1 MRAITELG
9 YEKPSPIQVEAL
21 PILLGDPTD
30 FVGLAA
36 TGTGKT
42 AAFGIPLLERIDPN
56 KRAVQA
62 LILCPTRELAVQ
74 VSGQINLL
82 GKYKNIKSFPIYGG
96 AGYGDQIAAIR
107 RGVNVIV
114 GTPGRLVDH
123 LNKGTLRLDELEVLV
138 LDEAD
143 EMISMGF
150 KDDLEAI
157 LEQTP
162 QGKKPDD
169 PTCNIWLFSATMS
182 SEVRRVADKY
192 LRTPQQV
199 QINRKEM
206 LSGTVE
212 QLYYITQESNKPEVL
227 CKLLDAAEDFYGLVF
242 CQTKS
247 LVTDLVRYMADRG
260 YKVDCLHGDM
270 DQKAREKTMQSFRD
284 RKVTLLICTDVASR
298 GLDVKDI
305 THVINYSLPRELDN
319 YVHRIGRTGRSGKT
333 GIAMSLVTQS
343 HRQLVGRIEKMTKS
357 RMTEGKVPSRREIG
371 AKKIASSLTRFTAD
385 TSYTR
390 ALEILT
396 PAWKEAV
403 AEMDPTEVAARFLA
417 IANPEVFAD
426 NEKPAASG
434 GAYLGRSASTDSYGD
449 RSSGGYGNDRGD
461 RGDRNSGG
469 GYGGGERGGYGRDR
483 FNSRG
488 GEGRGKPVFNSYS
501 SNNPRI
507 LQVGSGSPAVVIANP
522 VKVATPNKAAAAPA
536 VKPAA
541 PVKAAAPMKT
551 PPPFKAPAKTESA
564 PKAAAPTKAAP
575 APKAD
580 AAPKRELAFNP
591 KDYSELPKGKKF
603 EKKKKD
609 KKPDH
614 KLANKG
620 KPNFSFDRPL
630 SRGAK

>member
-162 QGKKPDD
+162 QGEKPDD
-169 PTCNIWLFSATMS
+169 ATCNIWLFSATMS

-192 LRTPQQV
+192 LREPQQV

-357 RMTEGKVPSRREIG
+357 RMTEGKVPTRREIG
-371 AKKIASSLTRFTAD
+371 AKKIASSLTRFEAD

-390 ALEILT
+390 ALEIMT
-396 PAWKEAV
+396 PAWKAAV

-417 IANPEVFAD
+417 IANPEVFGD
-426 NEKPAASG
+426 GEKSAPSNN
-434 GAYLGRSASTDSYGD
+434 AYLGRSASTDSYGD
-449 RSSGGYGNDRGD
+449 RSSGGYGGNDRGD

-469 GYGGGERGGYGRDR
+469 GYGRDR

-488 GEGRGKPVFNSYS
+488 GSGEGRGKPVFNSYS

-522 VKVATPNKAAAAPA
+522 VKVATPNKAAA
-536 VKPAA
+536 
-541 PVKAAAPMKT
+541 PVKT
-551 PPPFKAPAKTESA
+551 PPPVKAPAKTESA
-564 PKAAAPTKAAP
+564 PKGAAPTKAAP
-575 APKAD
+575 APKAE

-591 KDYSELPKGKKF
+591 KDYSDAPKGKKF
-603 EKKKKD
+603 DKKKKD

-620 KPNFSFDRPL
+620 KPNFAFDRPL

>member
-21 PILLGDPTD
+21 PILLGEPTD
-30 FVGLAA
+30 FLGLAA

-82 GKYKNIKSFPIYGG
+82 GKYKGIKSFPIYGG
-96 AGYGDQIAAIR
+96 AGYGDQIAAIK
-107 RGVNVIV
+107 RGVSVIV

-123 LNKGTLRLDELEVLV
+123 LEKGTLRLDELEVLV

-162 QGKKPDD
+162 QGDEETD
-169 PTCNIWLFSATMS
+169 RASNIWLFSATMS

-192 LRTPQQV
+192 LVEPQQV

-343 HRQLVGRIEKMTKS
+343 HRGLIGRIEKMTKS
-357 RMTEGKVPSRREIG
+357 RMAEGKVPTRREIG
-371 AKKIASSLTRFTAD
+371 AKKISSFLTRFESDKTF
-385 TSYTR
+385 TR
-390 ALEILT
+390 ALEIMT
-396 PAWKEAV
+396 PAWKAAV
-403 AEMDPTEVAARFLA
+403 AEMDPAEIAARFLA
-417 IANPEVFAD
+417 ISNPEIFGESD
-426 NEKPAASG
+426 KSAAKAN
-434 GAYLGRSASTDSYGD
+434 AYLGRPAAGSDAYGD
-449 RSSGGYGNDRGD
+449 RSSGG
-461 RGDRNSGG
+461 
-469 GYGGGERGGYGRDR
+469 GGYGRDR
-483 FNSRG
+483 FNNRG
-488 GEGRGKPVFNSYS
+488 DGGGRPVFNSYS
-501 SNNPRI
+501 SNKDLRI
-507 LQVGSGSPAVVIANP
+507 LKVESGSPVVAPAAPVVAPIKVAAPVKVAVP
-522 VKVATPNKAAAAPA
+522 VKVATPAKAEA
-536 VKPAA
+536 
-541 PVKAAAPMKT
+541 
-551 PPPFKAPAKTESA
+551 A
-564 PKAAAPTKAAP
+564 PKAE
-575 APKAD
+575 PKKFESKKFESKKTEIE
-580 AAPKRELAFNP
+580 PKRELALSP
-591 KDYSELPKGKKF
+591 KDFADENFYGAPKAGKKADKKNKKVDHKVANAG
-603 EKKKKD
+603 KKKG
-609 KKPDH
+609 P
-614 KLANKG
+614 G
-620 KPNFSFDRPL
+620 FWDRPL
-630 SRGAK
+630 SRGNNGNK